1 MSLLRR
7 VKHRLLCLTSGAGDS
22 DGAHFYS
29 QTGEDRFRPH
39 FVAVEWLEFPSVKQA
54 ILSGVHCFLEQQKYE
69 LCARR
74 LQRQSFARARSWIR
88 VDAAEAS
95 PSAR

>member
-69 LCARR
+69 LMCKTAATPIFCK
-74 LQRQSFARARSWIR
+74 SEI
-88 VDAAEAS
+88 VDS
-95 PSAR
+95 GRCG

>member
-7 VKHRLLCLTSGAGDS
+7 VKQRLLCFTSGAGDS

-39 FVAVEWLEFPSVKQA
+39 FVAVEWLESRSVKQA
-54 ILSGVHCFLEQQKYE
+54 ILSGVHCFLEP
-69 LCARR
+69 
-74 LQRQSFARARSWIR
+74 QRY
-88 VDAAEAS
+88 
-95 PSAR
+95 

>member
-7 VKHRLLCLTSGAGDS
+7 VKQQLLCLTSGAPDS
-22 DGAHFYS
+22 NGAHFYS
-29 QTGEDRFRPH
+29 QTGEDCFRPN

-69 LCARR
+69 LMCRTAATPIFCE
-74 LQRQSFARARSWIR
+74 SET
-88 VDAAEAS
+88 VDS
-95 PSAR
+95 GRWG

>member
-69 LCARR
+69 LMCKTAATPIFCE
-74 LQRQSFARARSWIR
+74 SET
-88 VDAAEAS
+88 VDS
-95 PSAR
+95 GRCG

>member
-7 VKHRLLCLTSGAGDS
+7 AKQQLLCLTSGAPDS

-29 QTGEDRFRPH
+29 QTGEDCFRPN

-54 ILSGVHCFLEQQKYE
+54 ILSGVRCFLEQQKYE
-69 LCARR
+69 LMCKT
-74 LQRQSFARARSWIR
+74 
-88 VDAAEAS
+88 AATPIFCES
-95 PSAR
+95 ETVVPVQCG

>member
-39 FVAVEWLEFPSVKQA
+39 LVAVEWLEFPSVKQA

-69 LCARR
+69 LMCKTAATPI
-74 LQRQSFARARSWIR
+74 FCETEI
-88 VDAAEAS
+88 VDS
-95 PSAR
+95 GRCG

>member
-7 VKHRLLCLTSGAGDS
+7 VKQRLPCLTSGAGDS

-54 ILSGVHCFLEQQKYE
+54 IVIGVLCFLEQQKY
-69 LCARR
+69 
-74 LQRQSFARARSWIR
+74 QRMCKT
-88 VDAAEAS
+88 AATPIVCESETADS
-95 PSAR
+95 GRCG